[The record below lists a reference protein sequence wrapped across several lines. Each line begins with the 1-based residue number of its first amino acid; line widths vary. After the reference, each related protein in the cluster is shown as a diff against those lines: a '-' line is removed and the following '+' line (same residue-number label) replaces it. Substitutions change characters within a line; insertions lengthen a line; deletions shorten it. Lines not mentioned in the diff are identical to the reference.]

1 VFPLKWKHKL
11 TQQHI
16 LGAG

>member
-11 TQQHI
+11 TQQRV